1 MIFLAVVFQFKINNI
16 NTQYYSTC
24 GCFTIRFPNSV
35 KRPGVYNAWVE
46 FVSKVRPGKFV
57 PAKSSRIYPEHFNAD
72 MFQKLNS
79 NTVMLKADAVPTV
92 IKDNCQV
99 CVASYSFN

>member
-1 MIFLAVVFQFKINNI
+1 M
-16 NTQYYSTC
+16 YS
-24 GCFTIRFPNSV
+24 
-35 KRPGVYNAWVE
+35 AWVE

-79 NTVMLKADAVPTV
+79 NTVMLK
-92 IKDNCQV
+92 QMLYLQ
-99 CVASYSFN
+99 S